1 MSCIICQDTGS
12 EPLQDNTHC
21 NCKYKIHNSCWN
33 DYVNSTDKVKCLL
46 CRKEIL
52 IKPVIETIHT
62 PLIQPIIETI
72 RTVVIQPS
80 APPYTSPETQGQQ
93 ITYQEFV
100 EVIRQ
105 YESPNTV
112 ITIQPIQQVNY
123 QPNSKKIIKII
134 IGLGLLFVIL
144 LIFILLVKL
153 L

>member
-1 MSCIICQDTGS
+1 MSCIICQDTCS

-21 NCKYKIHNSCWN
+21 SCKYKIHNSCLN

-62 PLIQPIIETI
+62 PLIQPAIETI
-72 RTVVIQPS
+72 QTPIIQPS
-80 APPYTSPETQGQQ
+80 APPYASPESQGQQ

-100 EVIRQ
+100 EIISQ
-105 YESPNTV
+105 YETSNI
-112 ITIQPIQQVNY
+112 ITIQPTQQVNS

-144 LIFILLVKL
+144 LIFVLLIKL